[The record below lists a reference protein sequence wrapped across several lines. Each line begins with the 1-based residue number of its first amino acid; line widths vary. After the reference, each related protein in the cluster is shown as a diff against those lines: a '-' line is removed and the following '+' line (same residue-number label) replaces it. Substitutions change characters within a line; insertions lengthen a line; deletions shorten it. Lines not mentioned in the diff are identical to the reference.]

1 MLLKA
6 AYMFYHVTQFS
17 SVQNQWCCDCQCI
30 TAASWGEQS
39 AITTERRSRLS
50 SWHLWTYI
58 RHMYTQHIQ
67 HIHHISAS
75 VAFREVTKWPAA
87 PGSPSSKR
95 TLYTVHVVMGIWRS
109 SKNFWKRMPCLQP
122 QIFRGWRGLEIWDK
136 IWGEKMKLS
145 TSTAN
150 HLPQPGFLVQPRVL
164 PRDLPPSTVDPKDL
178 AAGPRTALHCAAQS
192 GHVEVLLGKIDLP
205 QPEAGCLM
213 DDLAYLDISSHN
225 MP

>member
-1 MLLKA
+1 MML
-6 AYMFYHVTQFS
+6 
-17 SVQNQWCCDCQCI
+17 
-30 TAASWGEQS
+30 
-39 AITTERRSRLS
+39 RLS
-50 SWHLWTYI
+50 
-58 RHMYTQHIQ
+58 MYNCSIVGGTICHHYRKEEADWVLDIYE
-67 HIHHISAS
+67 HISDICIPNTSNIFTISPAS